1 VNNQFHLFAT
11 VKLTQDIE
19 LTEGGIASSETIG
32 TIVEVYNNGEA
43 YEVELFGN
51 WVKYDRQG
59 NFIESHREDPD
70 SFVENIGIETVY
82 PDQIYLVKPASET
95 VGVRARLA
103 AILDELSEERLGQL
117 EEFADFLRQRQ
128 KQGQVSS

>member
-1 VNNQFHLFAT
+1 MNQFHLFAT

-19 LTEGGIASSETIG
+19 LIDGGIASSGTIG

-51 WVKYDRQG
+51 WVKYDRLG
-59 NFIESHREDPD
+59 NFIESNREDPD

-82 PDQIYLVKPASET
+82 PNQISLVKPASET

-117 EEFADFLRQRQ
+117 EEFAYFLRQRQ
-128 KQGQVSS
+128 KQGQVI